1 MPVNAYVI
9 EQWVS
14 NAVEELDDLLA
25 VENLNNGDVTGQYV
39 YSFGLPLTIGANLDV
54 EHVGTCTASTPAFD
68 DVLSIYDVT
77 LPAIIWRQG
86 SYNTRCG
93 LS

>member
-14 NAVEELDDLLA
+14 DAVEKLDNLLA
-25 VENLNNGDVTGQYV
+25 VENLDNGDVTSQYV
-39 YSFGLPLTIGANLDV
+39 YSFGFHLTIGADLDV
-54 EHVGTCTASTPAFD
+54 EHVGTCTASSPAFD

-77 LPAIIWRQG
+77 LPAIIWG
-86 SYNTRCG
+86 
-93 LS
+93 